1 MNPPLVY
8 RNHEK
13 YQPLK
18 WRQSWTLVGM
28 CYVKPV
34 IKRLLHD
41 VVALPVN
48 NEYSINCNSSSN
60 NQSSRVGM
68 VLASLVAGGVAGL
81 AVDTLL
87 FPLDT
92 IKTRLQAGSSGLQG
106 WVRVRQ
112 LYSGLGPVLLG
123 SVPCAALFFLFY
135 DGSKEMLGGN
145 RWTVHMVAA
154 SIGEV
159 GS

>member
-1 MNPPLVY
+1 M
-8 RNHEK
+8 
-13 YQPLK
+13 
-18 WRQSWTLVGM
+18 GM
-28 CYVKPV
+28 SDVKLV
-34 IKRLLHD
+34 IKNLLHD

-48 NEYSINCNSSSN
+48 NEFNKLICNISTN
-60 NQSSRVGM
+60 NKFGRVGM

-92 IKTRLQAGSSGLQG
+92 LKTRLQARSSRLEG
-106 WVRVRQ
+106 WVTVRQ
-112 LYSGLGPVLLG
+112 LYSGLAPVLLG

-145 RWTVHMVAA
+145 GPTVHMVAA

-159 GS
+159 GG

>member
-1 MNPPLVY
+1 
-8 RNHEK
+8 
-13 YQPLK
+13 
-18 WRQSWTLVGM
+18 
-28 CYVKPV
+28 
-34 IKRLLHD
+34 
-41 VVALPVN
+41 
-48 NEYSINCNSSSN
+48 
-60 NQSSRVGM
+60 M

-81 AVDTLL
+81 TVDTLL

-92 IKTRLQAGSSGLQG
+92 LKTRLQAQSGRGLQG
-106 WVRVRQ
+106 CFRLRQ

-135 DGSKEMLGGN
+135 DGSKEMLGGSG
-145 RWTVHMVAA
+145 WTVHMVAA

>member
-1 MNPPLVY
+1 MKTPAS
-8 RNHEK
+8 ETFK
-13 YQPLK
+13 LK
-18 WRQSWTLVGM
+18 WKQSRILVGM
-28 CYVKPV
+28 SYDKLV
-34 IKRLLHD
+34 IKKQLHD

-48 NEYSINCNSSSN
+48 IELNKLICIFSTN
-60 NQSSRVGM
+60 NKSSRVGM

-81 AVDTLL
+81 TVDTLL

-92 IKTRLQAGSSGLQG
+92 LKTRLQARSSRLEG
-106 WVRVRQ
+106 WVTVRQ
-112 LYSGLGPVLLG
+112 LYSGLAPVLLG

-135 DGSKEMLGGN
+135 DGSKEMLGENG
-145 RWTVHMVAA
+145 WTVHMVAA